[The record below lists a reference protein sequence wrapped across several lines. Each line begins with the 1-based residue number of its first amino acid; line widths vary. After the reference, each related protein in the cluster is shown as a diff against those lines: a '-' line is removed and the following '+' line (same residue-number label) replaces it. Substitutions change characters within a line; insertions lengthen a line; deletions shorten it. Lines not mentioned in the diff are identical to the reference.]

1 MKTTDQIQNLESIQ
15 NPEMTQNPDI
25 DIVTLDTPFKIGGT
39 MITQIE
45 VRKPSVPAL
54 RKVRLADILNGDVNS
69 ICTLLPLCTTPTLS
83 KQQLDHEVD
92 PVDIVQM
99 GGSIIS
105 FLQPKS
111 VRAEIA
117 LQQ

>member
-1 MKTTDQIQNLESIQ
+1 MQTQEQIENLQTIQ
-15 NPEMTQNPDI
+15 
-25 DIVTLDTPFKIGGT
+25 LDMEVVPLDSPFKIGNT
-39 MITQIE
+39 EITSVE

-54 RKVRLADILNGDVNS
+54 KKIRIADILNGDVNA
-69 ICTLLPLCTTPTLS
+69 ICTLLPLCTTNPTLT
-83 KQQLDHEVD
+83 KQQLDTLID
-92 PVDIVQM
+92 PVDIIQM
-99 GGSIIS
+99 GSAIIT

>member
-1 MKTTDQIQNLESIQ
+1 MQTPEQIENLQAIQ
-15 NPEMTQNPDI
+15 NPDVEVVI
-25 DIVTLDTPFKIGGT
+25 LDSPYKIGET
-39 MITQIE
+39 EITKVE

-54 RKVRLADILNGDVNS
+54 KKIRIADILNGDVNA
-69 ICTLLPLCTTPTLS
+69 ICTLLPLCTNPTITS
-83 KQQLDHEVD
+83 SQLNNNVID
-92 PVDIVQM
+92 PVDIIQM
-99 GGSIIS
+99 GGAIIT

>member
-1 MKTTDQIQNLESIQ
+1 MQTQQQLENLQAIQ
-15 NPEMTQNPDI
+15 NPDVAV
-25 DIVTLDTPFKIGGT
+25 VTLDSPFKVGDT
-39 MITQIE
+39 EITKVE

-54 RKVRLADILNGDVNS
+54 KKVRIADILNGDVNA
-69 ICTLLPLCTTPTLS
+69 ICTLLPLCTSPTLTAS
-83 KQQLDHEVD
+83 QLNSVVD
-92 PVDIVQM
+92 PVDIIQM
-99 GGSIIS
+99 GGAIIT

>member
-1 MKTTDQIQNLESIQ
+1 MQTQEQLENLQTIQ
-15 NPEMTQNPDI
+15 NPDVEVVI
-25 DIVTLDTPFKIGGT
+25 LDTPYKLGDT
-39 MITQIE
+39 TITQVE

-54 RKVRLADILNGDVNS
+54 KRVRIADILNGDVNS
-69 ICTLLPLCTTPTLS
+69 ICTLLPLCTNPTITAA
-83 KQQLDHEVD
+83 QLNNNVID
-92 PVDIVQM
+92 PVDIIQM
-99 GGSIIS
+99 GGAIIT

>member
-1 MKTTDQIQNLESIQ
+1 MQTQQQLENLQTIQ
-15 NPEMTQNPDI
+15 NPDVEV
-25 DIVTLDTPFKIGGT
+25 VTLDSPFKVGDT
-39 MITQIE
+39 EITKVE

-54 RKVRLADILNGDVNS
+54 KKVRIADILNGDVNA
-69 ICTLLPLCTTPTLS
+69 ICTLLPLCTSPTLTAS
-83 KQQLDHEVD
+83 QLNSVVD
-92 PVDIVQM
+92 PVDIIQM
-99 GGSIIS
+99 GGAIIT

>member
-1 MKTTDQIQNLESIQ
+1 MQTQEQIENLEALK
-15 NPEMTQNPDI
+15 NPD
-25 DIVTLDTPFKIGGT
+25 VETVELDTPFKIGEQE
-39 MITQIE
+39 ITKVL

-54 RKVRLADILNGDVNS
+54 RKVRIADILNGDVNS
-69 ICTLLPLCTTPTLS
+69 ICTLLPLCTSPTLS
-83 KQQLDHEVD
+83 AHQLNTVVD

-99 GGSIIS
+99 GGAIIT

>member
-1 MKTTDQIQNLESIQ
+1 MKTSEQIENSKSI
-15 NPEMTQNPDI
+15 ENPDI
-25 DIVTLDTPFKIGGT
+25 EVVDLDTPFKIGGAT
-39 MITQIE
+39 ITQIE

-54 RKVRLADILNGDVNS
+54 RRIRIADILNGDVNS
-69 ICTLLPLCTTPTLS
+69 ICTLLPLCTNPTLN
-83 KQQLDHEVD
+83 KQQLDNEVD
-92 PVDIVQM
+92 PVDIIQL
-99 GGSIIS
+99 GSAIIT